1 MNHRVLF
8 VLCTFL
14 VGGYA
19 LGQNTRSAVSI
30 HGNDANPCTVPSPCR
45 TFAKAITVTNSG
57 GEIIALDSGGYGPFT
72 IDRAVSVR
80 PIPGAYA
87 GLAPSSSDGIGVY
100 AGVND
105 DVILRGITI
114 NGLGGSNLTGITF
127 GSGRTLTIQNC
138 SIDRMTGTG
147 ISDVSAGM
155 LVVSDT
161 TVTNSYTGVQVGN
174 GNVGSP
180 TVFATISGSRMD
192 HNSFGVAV
200 YQTGRATVTNTVLS
214 HNSGT
219 GLEVLSQVPT
229 LAADVVIERSTLSDN
244 TYGLYAAAGG
254 GTATIRASNCT
265 ISHNTTGVSSN
276 NAQLAPILSR
286 QNNTLQGNATNGTFT
301 ATFSA
306 D

>member
-1 MNHRVLF
+1 M
-8 VLCTFL
+8 
-14 VGGYA
+14 Y
-19 LGQNTRSAVSI
+19 
-30 HGNDANPCTVPSPCR
+30 TVVK
-45 TFAKAITVTNSG
+45 T
-57 GEIIALDSGGYGPFT
+57 DT
-72 IDRAVSVR
+72 IDTIVTA
-80 PIPGAYA
+80 
-87 GLAPSSSDGIGVY
+87 LA
-100 AGVND
+100 
-105 DVILRGITI
+105 TMI
-114 NGLGGSNLTGITF
+114 NAS
-127 GSGRTLTIQNC
+127 
-138 SIDRMTGTG
+138 
-147 ISDVSAGM
+147 
-155 LVVSDT
+155 
-161 TVTNSYTGVQVGN
+161 N
-174 GNVGSP
+174 GNVGDP

-244 TYGLYAAAGG
+244 AYGLYAAAGD

-286 QNNTLQGNATNGTFT
+286 QNNTLQGNGTNGSFT